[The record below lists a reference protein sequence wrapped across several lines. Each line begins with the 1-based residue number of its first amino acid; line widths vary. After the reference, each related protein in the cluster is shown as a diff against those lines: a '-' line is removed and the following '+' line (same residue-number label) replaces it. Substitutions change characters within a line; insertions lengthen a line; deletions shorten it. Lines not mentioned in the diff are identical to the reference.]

1 MWSFTMY
8 IFPILLF
15 ITSCNSGD
23 NKVNKGKNNPVSDQ
37 PVHAKPSAH
46 TSDTLLINFSAAV
59 FYNPDSLQ
67 LEKIK
72 SITKPG
78 VYDATMHE
86 YFYQMRNARMSIK
99 SHYPELKIVEAKN
112 IRFLLFRGEDDVSE
126 CIDLNLK
133 NDAYGLFL
141 FQPGKKPHFAD
152 MMNIDTEL
160 DFYYKKQAPSSVN
173 QLRG

>member
-1 MWSFTMY
+1 MRSFTMY
-8 IFPILLF
+8 IASILLF
-15 ITSCNSGD
+15 ITSCNDGG
-23 NKVNKGKNNPVSDQ
+23 NKIDKGTNNPALDQ
-37 PVHAKPSAH
+37 PVHAKPPAH
-46 TSDTLLINFSAAV
+46 TRDTLLINFSAAV

-86 YFYQMRNARMSIK
+86 YSYQMRNARMSIK
-99 SHYPELKIVEAKN
+99 RDYPDLKIVEAKN
-112 IRFLLFRGEDDVSE
+112 IRFLLFRSKDDDSE
-126 CIDLNLK
+126 YIDLNSK
-133 NDAYGLFL
+133 DDPYGLFL

-160 DFYYKKQAPSSVN
+160 GFYYKK
-173 QLRG
+173 